1 MNNQPL
7 FNIGCLGS
15 VSDGKSTL
23 VEKLTNIKT
32 QKHSSEKYR
41 NITIKQGYAN
51 MKIWSDMTTTNDID
65 IDKELINHISFV
77 DCPGHQD
84 LIHIALSSISL
95 MDGAIV
101 VIAVDQPITQKPQL
115 IQHLLAI
122 KLGNINKFIIC
133 MNKIDLVSKE
143 TLLMRKK
150 ELDILLQKYKI
161 EPFAI
166 IPTCFN
172 KKLGLNYLIEL
183 IMLLFNPSK
192 YEYRNELKTL
202 FNISRSFDIN
212 KPGTNW
218 DLMEGGVIGGSLE
231 SGTIKIGDIIE
242 IKPGYKNISIKTK
255 VISIQ
260 TDKHKLNIAYPGGLI
275 GIKTDIDPYYCK
287 NDLLSG
293 NICGLIDN
301 IPSIYNEIN
310 VNISTLSEFDF
321 IWNPKI
327 NDNVMLQINI
337 KMISAVLINIE
348 NRKFTFKLNK
358 DVCINDNQHIIICYI
373 INNILRIVGDG
384 KFKIY

>member
-65 IDKELINHISFV
+65 INKELINHISFV

-84 LIHIALSSISL
+84 LIHVALSSISL

-143 TLLMRKK
+143 TLLIRKK

-183 IMLLFNPSK
+183 IMLLFNPKK
-192 YEYRNELKTL
+192 YEYRNELKTI

-218 DLMEGGVIGGSLE
+218 NLIEGGVIGGSLE
-231 SGTIKIGDIIE
+231 SGTLKVGDLIE

-260 TDKHKLNIAYPGGLI
+260 TDKNKLNIAYPGGLI

-301 IPSIYNEIN
+301 IPCIYNEIN
-310 VNISTLSEFDF
+310 INISTLSEFDF

-348 NRKFTFKLNK
+348 NKKFTFKLKK
-358 DVCINDNQHIIICYI
+358 DVCINDNQHIIICYT

-384 KFKIY
+384 KFYL